1 MFNIFKKK
9 ENLSLPK
16 TKVIHGITLEK
27 VKVGRYLESMEEIQ
41 ELPKTIIEKCF
52 PDEGLAGL
60 ITRAKTADTAFITDV
75 VTKLML
81 NAPEIII
88 DLAVKYINT
97 DKETL
102 LELTPNELFEV
113 LDAWWEL
120 NDLTAFFKNVWM
132 KLKPLIQTKTDI
144 GFNDGSQSQR
154 QSE

>member
-1 MFNIFKKK
+1 M
-9 ENLSLPK
+9 
-16 TKVIHGITLEK
+16 IHGITLEK

-102 LELTPNELFEV
+102 LELTPNEL
-113 LDAWWEL
+113 
-120 NDLTAFFKNVWM
+120 
-132 KLKPLIQTKTDI
+132 LKC
-144 GFNDGSQSQR
+144 
-154 QSE
+154 